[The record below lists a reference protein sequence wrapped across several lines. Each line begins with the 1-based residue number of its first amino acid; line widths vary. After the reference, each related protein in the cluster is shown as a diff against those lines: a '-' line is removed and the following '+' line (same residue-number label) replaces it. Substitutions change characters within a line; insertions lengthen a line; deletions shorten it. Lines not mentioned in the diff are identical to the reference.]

1 MSYIGVMSPKPLRLS
16 TFASEAAQA
25 AAARSPGP
33 ETSALKLQF
42 LASLNHEIRTPLS
55 GILGMS
61 DLLLETALDEE
72 QRDYVTAAR
81 QCAEGLFELLND
93 TLEYTSLAS
102 GCVQLDESEFHL
114 ADTLRAAVNENS
126 ARAQALGLEISSE
139 WSEDLPPT
147 AIGDAYRVRQVL
159 SLMLQH
165 ALKTTEAGVI
175 GLEVGCQCSQSKEL
189 SLHLRVSSSGGEA
202 SASSVRQVFETF
214 DEIEGGATRRF
225 DGIGL
230 GLALTRRALQLL
242 RGDLV
247 VEQAESGGTAFT
259 AEIPLL
265 HPKPV
270 LVSQSGRNGLS
281 HPGTP
286 RILVV
291 EDNRISQQVLCAIL
305 AKGNFEFDCVADG
318 YAAVEATATVQYGLI
333 LMDLQMPGMDGLEA
347 TQRILENPAYRDVP
361 IVALTAEVS
370 DQIRAQCRQTG
381 MAAFLNKPVHAAQLL
396 ESVNQFLA

>member
-1 MSYIGVMSPKPLRLS
+1 MSPNRLRLS
-16 TFASEAAQA
+16 TFASEAAHA
-25 AAARSPGP
+25 AAAP
-33 ETSALKLQF
+33 EAPALKLQF

-102 GCVQLDESEFHL
+102 GCVQLDEAEFHL
-114 ADTLRAAVNENS
+114 ADTLRNAVQEFS
-126 ARAQALGLEISSE
+126 AKARNRGLEITYECSK
-139 WSEDLPPT
+139 DLPPT
-147 AIGDAYRVRQVL
+147 AIGDAFRVRQVL

-175 GLEVGCQCSQSKEL
+175 SVVAVCQNTQNREM
-189 SLHLRVSSSGGEA
+189 SLHLRVCSTGGSDSE
-202 SASSVRQVFETF
+202 SSVRHVFETF
-214 DEIEGGATRRF
+214 DQLEGGATRRF
-225 DGIGL
+225 NGIEL
-230 GLALTRRALQLL
+230 GLALTRRALRLL

-247 VEQAESGGTAFT
+247 VEQGDSGGIVFT

-265 HPKPV
+265 LPKPV
-270 LVSQSGRNGLS
+270 FMSPSGRYGAVR
-281 HPGTP
+281 PGTS
-286 RILVV
+286 RILIV

-305 AKGNFEFDCVADG
+305 AKGKFEFDCVSDG
-318 YAAVEATATVQYGLI
+318 YAAVEATSKLQYRLI

-347 TQRILENPAYRDVP
+347 TQRIRQNPIYHDVP

-370 DQIRAQCRQTG
+370 DHIRAECRQRG

-396 ESVNQFLA
+396 ETVHQLTS

>member
-1 MSYIGVMSPKPLRLS
+1 MSPNRLRLS

-25 AAARSPGP
+25 AASRHSRP
-33 ETSALKLQF
+33 ESSALKLQF

-102 GCVQLDESEFHL
+102 DCVQLDESEFHL
-114 ADTLRAAVNENS
+114 VDTICNAVSEYL
-126 ARAQALGLEISSE
+126 AKAQSRGLDIVYEYSP
-139 WSEDLPPT
+139 DLPAT

-159 SLMLQH
+159 SLLLQH
-165 ALKTTEAGVI
+165 ALKTTSSGEIA
-175 GLEVGCQCSQSKEL
+175 LMAGCQFTAGKEL
-189 SLHLRVSSSGGEA
+189 SLHLRVSSSGANA
-202 SASSVRQVFETF
+202 SPSSVRQVFETF
-214 DEIEGGATRRF
+214 DELEVGATRRF

-242 RGDLV
+242 QGDLV
-247 VEQAESGGTAFT
+247 VEQYEAGGTAFT

-265 HPKPV
+265 MPKPL
-270 LVSQSGRNGLS
+270 LVPASGRYSLARSGA
-281 HPGTP
+281 P
-286 RILVV
+286 RILIV
-291 EDNRISQQVLCAIL
+291 EDNRISQQVLSSIL
-305 AKGNFEFDCVADG
+305 SKGHFEFDCVSDG
-318 YAAVEATATVQYGLI
+318 YAAIDATAAVQYSLI

-347 TQRILENPAYRDVP
+347 AQRILENPTYRDVP
-361 IVALTAEVS
+361 IVALTAEVT
-370 DQIRAQCRQTG
+370 DHIRAQCRQTG
-381 MAAFLNKPVHAAQLL
+381 MAAFLNKPVNASDLL
-396 ESVNQFLA
+396 ESVHHFLA